1 MEQWRMTL
9 YIDIRTLPLPAQC
22 SAILAQVH
30 RDFSLTLYYRRILIA
45 TNPVCRNVSES
56 KYTPGV
62 GASGARLKTALW
74 ADQ

>member
-1 MEQWRMTL
+1 MTPC
-9 YIDIRTLPLPAQC
+9 IDIRTLPLPAKC
-22 SAILAQVH
+22 SAILAEVH
-30 RDFSLTLYYRRILIA
+30 SDFSFTLYYRRILIS
-45 TNPVCRNVSES
+45 TSPVCRNVSES